1 VRADGRLFDFV
12 TRYVENQ
19 PPGFRAKKS
28 YRIVSPNEIEETFSL
43 APPGTDFFVFT
54 VAHLKR
60 IP

>member
-1 VRADGRLFDFV
+1 LFDFV